1 LGATIHAPAEA
12 GKNSRSV
19 VVSREPFEIPG
30 FHAAAATTGMR
41 YKDRLDLALIVA
53 DDDAGAATAGVFT
66 TNRFCAAP
74 VEICK
79 ERLKRSPRSKGLL
92 VNAGIANA
100 CTGEEGLRRAVQMT
114 RMAAEALTVSE
125 DAILVA
131 STGVIG
137 QQVRLESIDEA
148 LPELVNTLRVN
159 GWADI
164 ARAIMTT
171 DLVPK
176 MASARVEIDGH
187 AVTVGGIAKG
197 SGMIAPNMATM
208 LAFVCTDAAIDPELL
223 QELVSEETAS
233 TFNCITV
240 DGDTSTNDTLL
251 VMASGKAGNV
261 PLRSKGSPDTRT
273 FALALNAVLLDLAKQ
288 IVMDGEGATKIIE
301 IRVTGAE
308 DETNAKTV
316 ALTVA
321 NSPLVKTAFFGQDA
335 NWGRIVAAAGRAGVP
350 LDPEKVTLHFD
361 RVCVFKEGTPVEGPR
376 VEEEASRVFK
386 QKEIIVT
393 LDLGMGD
400 AAMSVYTCDF
410 SFDYVKIN
418 ASYRS

>member
-1 LGATIHAPAEA
+1 M
-12 GKNSRSV
+12 
-19 VVSREPFEIPG
+19 VSREPFEIPG
-30 FHAAAATTGMR
+30 FKAAAASTGMR
-41 YKDRLDLALIVA
+41 YKDRLDCAIIVA
-53 DDDAGAATAGVFT
+53 DNPGGAAAAGVFT

-79 ERLKRSPRSKGLL
+79 GRLSKSRRSKGLV

-100 CTGEEGLRRAVQMT
+100 CTGEEGLRRAAEMT
-114 RMAAEALTVSE
+114 RMTAAALSVHESE
-125 DAILVA
+125 ILVA

-137 QQVRLESIDEA
+137 QQIRLEPLEDA
-148 LPELVNTLRVN
+148 LPRLVQSLRVD
-159 GWADI
+159 GWADA

-176 MASARVEIDGH
+176 MASVRVEIDGR

-208 LAFVCTDAAIDPELL
+208 LAFVCTDVAIEPDLL
-223 QELVSEETAS
+223 QEIVAEETAT
-233 TFNCITV
+233 TFNCVTV

-251 VMASGKAGNV
+251 ALASGKAGNGL
-261 PLRSKGSPDTRT
+261 LRSKESSETRA
-273 FALALNAVLLDLAKQ
+273 FARALNAVLLDLARQ

-301 IRVTGAE
+301 VRVTDAA
-308 DETNAKTV
+308 DEASAKSV
-316 ALTVA
+316 AMTVA

-335 NWGRIVAAAGRAGVP
+335 NWGRIVAAAGRAGVL
-350 LDPEKVTLHFD
+350 LDPNKVTLHFD
-361 RVCVFKEGTPVEGPR
+361 EVCVFRDGSPIEAAEVEA
-376 VEEEASRVFK
+376 EASRVFK
-386 QKEIIVT
+386 QKEILVT
-393 LDLGMGD
+393 LNLDMGS

>member
-1 LGATIHAPAEA
+1 
-12 GKNSRSV
+12 
-19 VVSREPFEIPG
+19 
-30 FHAAAATTGMR
+30 MR
-41 YKDRLDLALIVA
+41 YKDRLDLTLIVA
-53 DDDAGAATAGVFT
+53 DPVEGVSTAGVFT

-79 ERLKRSPRSKGLL
+79 RRLETSMRSKGLL
-92 VNAGIANA
+92 INAGIANA
-100 CTGEEGLRRAVQMT
+100 CTGEEGLRRAAAMT
-114 RMAAEALTVSE
+114 RMTADALSVAEE
-125 DAILVA
+125 AILVA

-137 QQVRLESIDEA
+137 QQIHLEPLGDVLPGLVRS
-148 LPELVNTLRVN
+148 LRGD
-159 GWADI
+159 GWEDA

-176 MASARVEIDGH
+176 MASVVLDIDGA

-208 LAFVCTDAAIDPELL
+208 LAFVCTDAAVDPAYL
-223 QELVSEETAS
+223 QDLVSQEAAR

-251 VMASGKAGNV
+251 VLASGVAGNP
-261 PLRSKGSPDTRT
+261 PLSSIDSAATRA
-273 FALALNAVLLDLAKQ
+273 FRQGLNSIFLDLAKQ
-288 IVMDGEGATKIIE
+288 IVMDGEGATKLIE

-308 DETNAKTV
+308 DEQSARSV
-316 ALTVA
+316 AMTVA

-350 LDPEKVTLHFD
+350 LDPNKVTLHFD
-361 RVCVFKEGTPVEGPR
+361 EVCVFRDGTPVEGDG
-376 VEEEASRVFK
+376 VEAEASRVFR
-386 QKEIIVT
+386 QKEIVVT
-393 LDLGMGD
+393 LSLGMGR

-418 ASYRS
+418 ASYRT